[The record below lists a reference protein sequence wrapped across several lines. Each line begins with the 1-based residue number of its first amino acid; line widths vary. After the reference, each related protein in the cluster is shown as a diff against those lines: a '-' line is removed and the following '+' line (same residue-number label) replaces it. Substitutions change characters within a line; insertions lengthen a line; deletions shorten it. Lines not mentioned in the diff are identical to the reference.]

1 VVLAGSSSRSLLVFA
16 QSATELADALVNQA
30 SLSGSSSLALADLNR
45 DGNLDAVAVAGSDGV
60 QMHLGGSLALAVS
73 QVTSSAAVSVVAGQL
88 DNNSTGDLAYVL
100 GSGTTV
106 VASDIDSSTGA
117 AGSLSSTDCYGS
129 GVHVAVV
136 ATSSVGQSTGNCN
149 TDELAITRTATA
161 QVCTVRFKCGQSV
174 SSIANSGC
182 PSVGGYTRPTASTG
196 GGNPVLGNNNFA
208 ISLSG
213 AANYVYA
220 ATLMQ
225 LSTAGSVP
233 VLSTLDA
240 SCMHVFSS
248 SNGFTDVVQI
258 ATITNGSGAASNRM
272 PIPNTVTLISTELR
286 TQWLLIDGGPMFG
299 NTMGLS
305 NGLLIRIGEY

>member
-1 VVLAGSSSRSLLVFA
+1 VFA

-45 DGNLDAVAVAGSDGV
+45 DGNLDAVAVAGSSGV
-60 QMHLGGSLALAVS
+60 QMHLGCSSALADS
-73 QVTSSAAVSVVAGQL
+73 QVTSSAAVSVAAGQF

-100 GSGTTV
+100 STGSTV
-106 VASDIDSSTGA
+106 VASDISSSTGA
-117 AGSLSSTDCYGS
+117 AASTATDCYGT
-129 GVHVAVV
+129 GVNVAKVST
-136 ATSSVGQSTGNCN
+136 ASVGQSTGNCN
-149 TDELAITRTATA
+149 TDELAVTRTATA
-161 QVCTVRFKCGQSV
+161 QVCTIRFKCGQNV
-174 SSIANSGC
+174 SSIADSGC
-182 PSVGGYTRPTASTG
+182 PSANGYTRPTAGTSG
-196 GGNPVLGNNNFA
+196 GYPVLNNSSFA
-208 ISLSG
+208 ITLSG

-233 VLSTLDA
+233 VVAMLDA
-240 SCMHVFSS
+240 GCKHVFSAA
-248 SNGFTDVVQI
+248 NNFTDVVQI
-258 ATITNGSGAASNRM
+258 ATITNGVGAATNRM
-272 PIPNTVTLISTELR
+272 PIPNTASLISTELR